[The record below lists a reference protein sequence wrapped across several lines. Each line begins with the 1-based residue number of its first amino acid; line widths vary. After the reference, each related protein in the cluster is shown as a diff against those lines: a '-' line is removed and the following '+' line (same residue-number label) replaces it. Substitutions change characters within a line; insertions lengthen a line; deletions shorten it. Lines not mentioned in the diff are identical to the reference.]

1 MSTETIAR
9 RYAIALADVVTKT
22 GDAESVK
29 QELVTWNEMI
39 KASADL
45 QSVFA
50 SPAIQHT
57 AKEKLLET
65 LIAKASPSRTTA
77 NFLRVLVKNDR
88 IGELEQIQ
96 ERFEEELAARS
107 GLVVASVVSARDL
120 PEGEKGAFQA
130 NLEKLTG
137 RKVEIEYAIDP
148 EIIGGV
154 ITRIGSTVY
163 DSSVR
168 TKLANLREELA
179 AA

>member
-9 RYAIALADVVTKT
+9 RYAIALADVVTKN
-22 GDAESVK
+22 GEAAGVK
-29 QELVTWNEMI
+29 GELNAWNEMV
-39 KASADL
+39 ASSPDL

-50 SPAIQHT
+50 NPSIQHS

-65 LIAKASPSRTTA
+65 LIAKAGPSKTTA

-88 IGELEQIQ
+88 IGDLPQIQ
-96 ERFEEELAARS
+96 ERFEEELAERS
-107 GLVVASVVSARDL
+107 GVVVASVVSARDL
-120 PEGEKGAFQA
+120 PESEKGVFQA

-137 RKVEIEYAIDP
+137 RKVEIEYGVDP

-154 ITRIGSTVY
+154 VTRIGSTVY

-168 TKLANLREELA
+168 TKLDNLREELA

>member
-9 RYAIALADVVTKT
+9 RYAIALADVVTK
-22 GDAESVK
+22 GDNAETIK
-29 QELVTWNEMI
+29 NELAGWSEMI
-39 KASADL
+39 GASADL

-50 SPAIQHT
+50 SPAIQHGS
-57 AKEKLLET
+57 KEKVLET
-65 LIAKASPSRTTA
+65 LIAKVSPSKTTS

-88 IGELEQIQ
+88 IGELPQIR

-107 GLVVASVVSARDL
+107 GVVVASVVSARDL
-120 PEGEKGAFQA
+120 PDSEKGAFQA

-137 RKVEIEYAIDP
+137 RKVEIEYGVDP

-154 ITRIGSTVY
+154 VTRIGSTVY

-168 TKLANLREELA
+168 TKLDNLREELA

>member
-22 GDAESVK
+22 GDAEPVK
-29 QELVTWNEMI
+29 KELVSWNEMI
-39 KASADL
+39 SSSSDL
-45 QSVFA
+45 QSVFG

-57 AKEKLLET
+57 AKEKVLET
-65 LIAKASPSRTTA
+65 LIAKASPSKTTA

-88 IGELEQIQ
+88 IGDLPQIQ
-96 ERFEEELAARS
+96 ERFEEELADRS

-120 PEGEKGAFQA
+120 PDGEKGEFQL

-137 RKVEIEYAIDP
+137 RKVEIEYGVDP

-168 TKLANLREELA
+168 TKLENLREELA

>member
-22 GDAESVK
+22 GDAEPVK
-29 QELVTWNEMI
+29 NELAAWNEMI
-39 KASADL
+39 KTSSDL
-45 QSVFA
+45 QSAFA

-57 AKEKLLET
+57 AKERVLET
-65 LIAKASPSRTTA
+65 LIARATPSKTTS

-88 IGELEQIQ
+88 IGDLEQIR
-96 ERFEEELAARS
+96 ERFEEELAERS

-120 PEGEKGAFQA
+120 PEAEKGAFQT

-137 RKVEIEYAIDP
+137 RNVEIEYGVDP
-148 EIIGGV
+148 DIIGGV

-168 TKLANLREELA
+168 TKLENLREELA